1 MEIQSMVDFLVGS
14 ILFAF
19 GTVIIASMVVV
30 VNNIFHKYW
39 KPVKWTMLSPVEY
52 RFVDPNTL
60 EQYFVQEKKE
70 KDKKEVKA

>member
-1 MEIQSMVDFLVGS
+1 
-14 ILFAF
+14 
-19 GTVIIASMVVV
+19 
-30 VNNIFHKYW
+30 
-39 KPVKWTMLSPVEY
+39 MLSPVEY